1 MLFMLLLASCA
12 YRLGSPDRGLPG
24 GYRQVYIPMFKNMSQ
39 EPGIEVAFT
48 NALIQ
53 EFESAKIAR
62 VTDAAQA
69 EVIVEATIEKAQT
82 SPSGDFIDESLPTGV
97 LTADSYAIAVEVGIT
112 LKRSSDRSVL
122 WKSSFV
128 GNKSFSASK
137 VTVAGVNSVNPLYNL
152 SAKRQNI
159 DQLAATMMSEAH
171 DRMTENF

>member
-1 MLFMLLLASCA
+1 M
-12 YRLGSPDRGLPG
+12 
-24 GYRQVYIPMFKNMSQ
+24 
-39 EPGIEVAFT
+39 
-48 NALIQ
+48 
-53 EFESAKIAR
+53 
-62 VTDAAQA
+62 
-69 EVIVEATIEKAQT
+69 IVEATIEKAQT